1 MYIIKNML
9 EPTLRYQR
17 IKVKNKNY
25 IYLSIS
31 NGRGKENRYRTY
43 PSVTVNKAENWN
55 QDSQKI
61 KVTSAEANAK
71 IYNDKLYE
79 YKAHFIEELKEC
91 YRNDIRLD
99 KEVIKRIEKSF
110 GNSVTNKKI
119 KLSNDK
125 FDLTRI
131 WNDFIEGMESRL
143 YKHKSKGTK
152 VPYSNNTI
160 QNHKGSIKRWS
171 EFEKKFGK
179 ILPHQINESLHSK
192 FVHYYENHKNQ
203 YLNNA
208 INKWIVCFKALVNK
222 EPMKPYKKQMI
233 EYDSSEGTEISNETL
248 SWALTEE
255 ELDAFFNLD
264 LSDNPE
270 YELYRDVFV
279 FNAHTCGMRIGD
291 FLELN
296 EKEIKTVEDKV
307 GNSYE
312 VLEFNQQK
320 TGGRVIV
327 PIPNIGLNIIKKY
340 GKIPMPESSQRS
352 NEVLKI
358 LGKKA
363 KLNKKITKKLANGK
377 ILEAK
382 QWEILTN
389 HVARKTF
396 CTLTYK
402 AGVNTLD
409 IMNISGH
416 KTEKVLLGYI
426 NVTEEQHALRW
437 TQTDYFKKVNR
448 KHLRIA

>member
-1 MYIIKNML
+1 MIQA
-9 EPTLRYQR
+9 TLKYHLRN
-17 IKVKNKNY
+17 VKDKTY
-25 IYLSIS
+25 VYLSIS
-31 NGRGKENRYRTY
+31 NGANNRFRIF
-43 PSVTVNKAENWN
+43 PNIRLNDKNNWN
-55 QDSQKI
+55 KDKEKI
-61 KVTSAEANAK
+61 KVTPAEPNAK
-71 IYNDKLYE
+71 SLNDKLYE
-79 YKAHFIEELKEC
+79 FKTHFIEELKEC
-91 YRNDIRLD
+91 YKNDIRLD
-99 KEVIKRIEKSF
+99 KDVIKRIEKTF

-119 KLSNDK
+119 KLTNDK
-125 FDLTRI
+125 FDLTTI
-131 WNDFIEGMESRL
+131 WSEFVEGMESGL
-143 YKHKSKGTK
+143 YKHKSKGSK

-160 QNHKGSIKRWS
+160 HNHKGSIKRWA
-171 EFEKKFGK
+171 EFEKKHGK
-179 ILPHQINESLHSK
+179 ILPHQINESLHSQ
-192 FVHYYENHKNQ
+192 FVHYYENHENQ

-222 EPMKPYKKQMI
+222 EPMKPYKKQML
-233 EYDSSEGTEISNETL
+233 EYDSREWTEVSNETL
-248 SWALTEE
+248 SWALTED
-255 ELDAFFNLD
+255 ELDTLYNLD

-270 YELYRDVFV
+270 YDLYRDVFV

-291 FLELN
+291 YLELKD
-296 EKEIKTVEDKV
+296 KEIKSVKDKA
-307 GNSYE
+307 GNSFD

-320 TGGRVIV
+320 TGGRVVV
-327 PIPNIGLNIIKKY
+327 PIPNVGLNIIKKHD
-340 GKIPMPESSQRS
+340 GIPMPESSQRS

-363 KLNKKITKKLANGK
+363 KLYKKISKKLTNGK
-377 ILEAK
+377 ILEAR

-416 KTEKVLLGYI
+416 KSEKVLLGYI

>member
-1 MYIIKNML
+1 MIHA
-9 EPTLRYQR
+9 TLKYQLR
-17 IKVKNKNY
+17 NVQDKTYV
-25 IYLSIS
+25 YLSIS
-31 NGRGKENRYRTY
+31 NGANNRFRIF
-43 PSVTVNKAENWN
+43 PNIRLNDKSNWN
-55 QDSQKI
+55 KEKEKI
-61 KVTSAEANAK
+61 KVTPAEPNAK
-71 IYNDKLYE
+71 SLNDKLYE
-79 YKAHFIEELKEC
+79 FKTHFIEELKEC
-91 YRNDIRLD
+91 YKNDIRLD
-99 KEVIKRIEKSF
+99 KDVIKRIEKTF

-125 FDLTRI
+125 FDLTTI
-131 WNDFIEGMESRL
+131 WSEFVEGMESGL
-143 YKHKSKGTK
+143 YKHKSKGSK

-160 QNHKGSIKRWS
+160 QNHKGSIKRWA
-171 EFEKKFGK
+171 EFEKKHGK
-179 ILPHQINESLHSK
+179 ILPHQINESLHSQ
-192 FVHYYENHKNQ
+192 FVHFYENHENS

-222 EPMKPYKKQMI
+222 EPMKPYKKQML
-233 EYDSSEGTEISNETL
+233 EYDSREWTEVSNETL
-248 SWALTEE
+248 SWALTGD
-255 ELDAFFNLD
+255 ELDTLYNLD

-270 YELYRDVFV
+270 YDLYRDVFV

-291 FLELN
+291 YLELN
-296 EKEIKTVEDKV
+296 DKEIKTVEDKA
-307 GNSYE
+307 GNSFD

-320 TGGRVIV
+320 TGGRVVV
-327 PIPNIGLNIIKKY
+327 PIPNVGLNIIKKHD
-340 GKIPMPESSQRS
+340 GIPMPESSQRS

-363 KLNKKITKKLANGK
+363 KLYKKISKKLTNGK
-377 ILEAK
+377 ILEAR

-402 AGVNTLD
+402 SGVNTLD

-416 KTEKVLLGYI
+416 KSEKVLLGYI

>member
-1 MYIIKNML
+1 MIHA
-9 EPTLRYQR
+9 TLKYHLRNVQDKTY
-17 IKVKNKNY
+17 V
-25 IYLSIS
+25 YLSIS
-31 NGRGKENRYRTY
+31 NGANNRFRIF
-43 PSVTVNKAENWN
+43 PNIRLNDKSNWN
-55 QDSQKI
+55 KEKEKI
-61 KVTSAEANAK
+61 KVTPAEPNAK
-71 IYNDKLYE
+71 SLNDKLYE
-79 YKAHFIEELKEC
+79 FKTHFIEELKEC
-91 YRNDIRLD
+91 YKNDIRLD
-99 KEVIKRIEKSF
+99 KDVIKRIEKTF

-119 KLSNDK
+119 KLTNDK
-125 FDLTRI
+125 FDLTII
-131 WNDFIEGMESRL
+131 WSEFVEGMESGL
-143 YKHKSKGTK
+143 YKHKSKGSK

-160 QNHKGSIKRWS
+160 QNHKGSIKRWA
-171 EFEKKFGK
+171 EFEKKHGK
-179 ILPHQINESLHSK
+179 ILPHQINESLHSQ
-192 FVHYYENHKNQ
+192 FVHFYENHENS

-222 EPMKPYKKQMI
+222 EPMKPYKKQML
-233 EYDSSEGTEISNETL
+233 EYDSREWTEVSNETL
-248 SWALTEE
+248 SWALTED
-255 ELDAFFNLD
+255 ELDTLYNLD

-270 YELYRDVFV
+270 YDLYRDVFV

-291 FLELN
+291 YLELN
-296 EKEIKTVEDKV
+296 DKEIKTVEDKA
-307 GNSYE
+307 GNSFD

-320 TGGRVIV
+320 TGGRVVV
-327 PIPNIGLNIIKKY
+327 PIPNVGLNIIKKH
-340 GKIPMPESSQRS
+340 GGIPMPESSQRS

-363 KLNKKITKKLANGK
+363 KLYKKISKKLTNGK
-377 ILEAK
+377 ILEAR

-402 AGVNTLD
+402 SGVNTLD

-416 KTEKVLLGYI
+416 KSEKVLLGYI

>member
-1 MYIIKNML
+1 MIHA
-9 EPTLRYQR
+9 TLKYQLR
-17 IKVKNKNY
+17 NVQDKTYV
-25 IYLSIS
+25 YLSIS
-31 NGRGKENRYRTY
+31 NGANNRFRIF
-43 PSVTVNKAENWN
+43 PNIRLNDKSNWN
-55 QDSQKI
+55 KEKEKI
-61 KVTSAEANAK
+61 KVTPAEPNAK
-71 IYNDKLYE
+71 SLNDKLYE
-79 YKAHFIEELKEC
+79 FKTHFIEELKEC
-91 YRNDIRLD
+91 YKNDIRLD
-99 KEVIKRIEKSF
+99 KDVIKRIEKTF

-119 KLSNDK
+119 KLTNDK
-125 FDLTRI
+125 FDLTTI
-131 WNDFIEGMESRL
+131 WSEFVEGMESGL
-143 YKHKSKGTK
+143 YKHKSKGSK

-160 QNHKGSIKRWS
+160 QNHKGSIKRWA
-171 EFEKKFGK
+171 EFEKKHGK
-179 ILPHQINESLHSK
+179 ILPHQINESLHSQ
-192 FVHYYENHKNQ
+192 FVHFYENHENS

-222 EPMKPYKKQMI
+222 EPMKPYKKQML
-233 EYDSSEGTEISNETL
+233 EYDSREWTEVSNETL
-248 SWALTEE
+248 SWALTED
-255 ELDAFFNLD
+255 ELDTLYNLD

-270 YELYRDVFV
+270 YDLYRDVFV

-291 FLELN
+291 YLELN
-296 EKEIKTVEDKV
+296 DKEIKTVEDKA
-307 GNSYE
+307 GNSFD

-320 TGGRVIV
+320 TGGRVVV
-327 PIPNIGLNIIKKY
+327 PIPNVGLNIIKKH
-340 GKIPMPESSQRS
+340 GGIPMPESSQRS

-363 KLNKKITKKLANGK
+363 KLYKKISKKLTNGK

-402 AGVNTLD
+402 SGVNTLD

-416 KTEKVLLGYI
+416 KSEKVLLGYI

>member
-1 MYIIKNML
+1 ML
-9 EPTLRYQR
+9 DPTLRYQR
-17 IKVKNKNY
+17 IKVKEKNY

-31 NGRGKENRYRTY
+31 NGRGKGNRYRTY
-43 PSVTVNKAENWN
+43 PAVTVNNVENWK

-61 KVTSAEANAK
+61 KATSTEPNAK
-71 IYNDKLYE
+71 IFNDKLYQ
-79 YKAHFIEELKEC
+79 YKAHFIEELEEC
-91 YRNDIRLD
+91 YRNKIALD
-99 KEVIKRIEKSF
+99 KDIIKRIEKSF
-110 GNSVTNKKI
+110 GNSITNKKI
-119 KLSNDK
+119 KLSNDR
-125 FDLTRI
+125 FELTTI
-131 WNDFIEGMESRL
+131 WQLFVEGMDSGL
-143 YKHKSKGTK
+143 YKHKSKGSK
-152 VPYSNNTI
+152 VTYSNNTI
-160 QNHKGSIKRWS
+160 QNHKGAIKRWA
-171 EFEKKFGK
+171 EFEKKHGK

-192 FVHYYENHKNQ
+192 FVHFYENHENS

-222 EPMKPYKKQMI
+222 EPMKAYKKQML
-233 EYDSSEGTEISNETL
+233 EYDSREWTEVSNETL

-255 ELDAFFNLD
+255 ELDTLYNLD

-270 YELYRDVFV
+270 YDLHRDVFV

-291 FLELN
+291 YLELKD
-296 EKEIKTVEDKV
+296 KEIKTVEDKA
-307 GNSYE
+307 GNSFD

-320 TGGRVIV
+320 TGGRVVV
-327 PIPNIGLNIIKKY
+327 PIPNVGLNIIKKHD
-340 GKIPMPESSQRS
+340 GIPMPESSQRS

-363 KLNKKITKKLANGK
+363 KLYKKISKKLANGK

-416 KTEKVLLGYI
+416 KSEKVLLGYI

>member
-1 MYIIKNML
+1 MINA
-9 EPTLRYQR
+9 TLKYHTR
-17 IKVKNKNY
+17 VSKNKTY

-31 NGRGKENRYRTY
+31 NGTNNRFRIFPNIRLNNRSNWDQNKE
-43 PSVTVNKAENWN
+43 
-55 QDSQKI
+55 KI
-61 KVTSAEANAK
+61 KITPSEPNAK

-79 YKAHFIEELKEC
+79 FKAHFIERLKEC
-91 YRNDIRLD
+91 YKNDISLD
-99 KEVIKRIEKSF
+99 KEVIKRIEKTF

-119 KLSNDK
+119 KLSNEK
-125 FDLTRI
+125 FDLTKI
-131 WNDFIEGMESRL
+131 WTEFIVGMESGL
-143 YKHKSKGTK
+143 YKHKTNSGKK
-152 VPYSNNTI
+152 PYSKNTI
-160 QNHKGSIKRWS
+160 QNHKGSLNKWA
-171 EFEKKFGK
+171 EYEKKFGK
-179 ILPHQINESLHSK
+179 ILPHQINETLHSR
-192 FVHYYENHKNQ
+192 FVNYYETHSNE

-208 INKWIVCFKALVNK
+208 INKWIVCFKAIVNK
-222 EPMKPYKKQMI
+222 EPMKPYKKQMT
-233 EYDSSEGTEISNETL
+233 EYNSREWTEISNQTL
-248 SWALTEE
+248 SWALTED
-255 ELDAFFNLD
+255 ELDTLYKLD

-270 YELYRDVFV
+270 YDLYRDVFV

-291 FLELN
+291 FLELKD
-296 EKEIKTVEDKV
+296 KEIKTVEDKA
-307 GNSYE
+307 GNSFD

-320 TGGRVIV
+320 TGGRVVV

-340 GKIPMPESSQRS
+340 GRIPMPESSQRS

-358 LGKKA
+358 LAKKA
-363 KLNKKITKKLANGK
+363 NLNKKISKKLANGK

-416 KTEKVLLGYI
+416 KSEKVLLGYI

>member
-1 MYIIKNML
+1 ML
-9 EPTLRYQR
+9 EPTLRYQKK
-17 IKVKNKNY
+17 KVNDKYY

-31 NGRGKENRYRTY
+31 NGRGKENRYKCY
-43 PSVTVNKAENWN
+43 PSVTVNQAENWK

-61 KVTSAEANAK
+61 KVTSAESNAK

-91 YRNDIRLD
+91 YKNDIRLD
-99 KEVIKRIEKSF
+99 KGVIKRIEKTF

-125 FDLTRI
+125 FDLTTI
-131 WNDFIEGMESRL
+131 WQLFVEGMESGL
-143 YKHKSKGTK
+143 YKHKSKGSK
-152 VPYSNNTI
+152 VHYSNNTI
-160 QNHKGSIKRWS
+160 QNHKGAIKRWG
-171 EFEKKFGK
+171 EFEKKHGK
-179 ILPHQINESLHSK
+179 ILPHQINESLHSQ
-192 FVHYYENHKNQ
+192 FVHFYENHENS

-222 EPMKPYKKQMI
+222 EPMKAYKKQML
-233 EYDSSEGTEISNETL
+233 EYDSREWTEVSNETL

-255 ELDAFFNLD
+255 ELDTLYNLD

-270 YELYRDVFV
+270 YDLHRDVFV

-291 FLELN
+291 YLELKD
-296 EKEIKTVEDKV
+296 KEIKTVEDKA
-307 GNSYE
+307 GNSFD

-320 TGGRVIV
+320 TGGRVVV
-327 PIPNIGLNIIKKY
+327 PIPNVGLNIIKKH
-340 GKIPMPESSQRS
+340 GGIPMPESSQRS

-363 KLNKKITKKLANGK
+363 KLYKKISKKLANGK

-382 QWEILTN
+382 QWEIITN

-416 KTEKVLLGYI
+416 KSEKVLLGYI

>member
-1 MYIIKNML
+1 MINA
-9 EPTLRYQR
+9 TLKYHTR
-17 IKVKNKNY
+17 VSNNKTY

-31 NGRGKENRYRTY
+31 NGTNNRFRIFPNIRLNNRSNWDQNKE
-43 PSVTVNKAENWN
+43 
-55 QDSQKI
+55 KI
-61 KVTSAEANAK
+61 KITPSEPNAK

-79 YKAHFIEELKEC
+79 FKAHFIERLKEC
-91 YRNDIRLD
+91 YKNDISLD
-99 KEVIKRIEKSF
+99 KEVIKRIEKTF

-119 KLSNDK
+119 KLSNEK
-125 FDLTRI
+125 FDLTKI
-131 WNDFIEGMESRL
+131 WTEFIVGMESGL
-143 YKHKSKGTK
+143 YKHKTNSGKK
-152 VPYSNNTI
+152 PYSKNTI
-160 QNHKGSIKRWS
+160 QNHKGSLNKWA
-171 EFEKKFGK
+171 EYEKKFGK
-179 ILPHQINESLHSK
+179 ILPHQINETLHSR
-192 FVHYYENHKNQ
+192 FVNYYETHSNE

-208 INKWIVCFKALVNK
+208 INKWIVCFKAIVNK
-222 EPMKPYKKQMI
+222 EPMKPYKKQMT
-233 EYDSSEGTEISNETL
+233 EYNSREWTEISNQTL
-248 SWALTEE
+248 SWALTED
-255 ELDAFFNLD
+255 ELDTLYKLD

-270 YELYRDVFV
+270 YDLYRDVFV

-291 FLELN
+291 FLELKD
-296 EKEIKTVEDKV
+296 KEIKTVEDKA
-307 GNSYE
+307 GNSFD

-320 TGGRVIV
+320 TGGRVVV

-340 GKIPMPESSQRS
+340 GRIPMPESSQRS

-358 LGKKA
+358 LAKKA
-363 KLNKKITKKLANGK
+363 KLNKKISKKLANGK

-416 KTEKVLLGYI
+416 KSEKVLLGYI

>member
-1 MYIIKNML
+1 MIHA
-9 EPTLRYQR
+9 TLKYHLRNVQDKTY
-17 IKVKNKNY
+17 V
-25 IYLSIS
+25 YLSIS
-31 NGRGKENRYRTY
+31 NGANNRFRIF
-43 PSVTVNKAENWN
+43 PNIRLNDKSNWN
-55 QDSQKI
+55 KEKEKI
-61 KVTSAEANAK
+61 KVTPAEPNAK
-71 IYNDKLYE
+71 SLNDKLYE
-79 YKAHFIEELKEC
+79 FKTHFIEELKEC
-91 YRNDIRLD
+91 YKNDIRLD
-99 KEVIKRIEKSF
+99 KDVIKRIEKTF

-119 KLSNDK
+119 KLTNDK
-125 FDLTRI
+125 FDLTII
-131 WNDFIEGMESRL
+131 WSEFVEGMESGL
-143 YKHKSKGTK
+143 YKHKSKGSK

-160 QNHKGSIKRWS
+160 QNHKGSIKRWA
-171 EFEKKFGK
+171 EFEKKHGK
-179 ILPHQINESLHSK
+179 ILPHQINESLHSQ
-192 FVHYYENHKNQ
+192 FVHFYENHENS

-222 EPMKPYKKQMI
+222 EPMKPYKKQML
-233 EYDSSEGTEISNETL
+233 EYDSREWTEVSNETL
-248 SWALTEE
+248 SWALTED
-255 ELDAFFNLD
+255 ELDTLYNLD

-270 YELYRDVFV
+270 YDLYRDVFV

-291 FLELN
+291 YLELN
-296 EKEIKTVEDKV
+296 DKEIKTVEDKA
-307 GNSYE
+307 GNSFD

-320 TGGRVIV
+320 TGGRVVV
-327 PIPNIGLNIIKKY
+327 PIPNVGLNIIKKHD
-340 GKIPMPESSQRS
+340 GIPMPESSQRS

-363 KLNKKITKKLANGK
+363 KLYKKISKKLTNGK
-377 ILEAK
+377 ILEAR

-402 AGVNTLD
+402 SGVNTLD

-416 KTEKVLLGYI
+416 KSEKVLLGYI